1 MPVMVLQKKISRVS
15 MSWKSFS
22 VWHLFF
28 RLDIFV
34 VILEPSPPVKDYR
47 FSVGQLPSWAQKQ
60 VGWFK
65 TVLFCGAC
73 ACYSCC
79 LCARF
84 YYPNQPNSLTSL
96 RSRPLEVISA
106 RGRHARPC
114 WWRGFI
120 WIMMFSAQVFVLSWW
135 KVELLCIS
143 LTYGG
148 TWLNIML
155 VVSAPPGILMK
166 LFFFCLLI

>member
-1 MPVMVLQKKISRVS
+1 MS

-65 TVLFCGAC
+65 TVLFYGAC

-79 LCARF
+79 LRARF

-96 RSRPLEVISA
+96 RSRPSEVISA

-120 WIMMFSAQVFVLSWW
+120 WIMMFSPQVFVLSWW

-155 VVSAPPGILMK
+155 VVSAPPGIFMK

>member
-1 MPVMVLQKKISRVS
+1 

-65 TVLFCGAC
+65 TVLSCGVAPVTRVAC
-73 ACYSCC
+73 V
-79 LCARF
+79 LVFITQINRTH
-84 YYPNQPNSLTSL
+84 SL
-96 RSRPLEVISA
+96 
-106 RGRHARPC
+106 
-114 WWRGFI
+114 
-120 WIMMFSAQVFVLSWW
+120 VFVAGPW
-135 KVELLCIS
+135 K
-143 LTYGG
+143 
-148 TWLNIML
+148 
-155 VVSAPPGILMK
+155 
-166 LFFFCLLI
+166 